1 MNNKEIFMDIVANRV
16 KNSVDTSNITAVRQA
31 IFHTWADEEK
41 KNITVFSTLV
51 SKITSILFI
60 K

>member
-1 MNNKEIFMDIVANRV
+1 MNNKQIFMDIVANRV

-31 IFHTWADEEK
+31 IFHTWAEEE
-41 KNITVFSTLV
+41 KNITVFSILV
-51 SKITSILFI
+51 SKIMNILCI

>member
-1 MNNKEIFMDIVANRV
+1 MDIVANRV

-41 KNITVFSTLV
+41 KHNCFLNLGVEDYEYIVHRV
-51 SKITSILFI
+51 MG
-60 K
+60 